1 MSTMTPPTARVGA
14 ARVACF
20 ALIGGAWSMA
30 LVCAG
35 VAAGWVFI
43 ALRGAGL
50 ASLADQSLAAIPPE
64 RLSVFV
70 GGQITRGMFDVV
82 LWISLLMPAVLVT
95 VLGGWSGKRF
105 GLLPA
110 RGAIWLQRGAVIA
123 LSASLLAAII
133 SLQLSLT
140 LGSQSQSHWE
150 AAASGDAAATAS
162 TRAVLD
168 ATHVSAERTYGA
180 LTLLAFIGT
189 ACGCAALVRRSALP
203 STA

>member
-1 MSTMTPPTARVGA
+1 MSGTTPPHPRVGA

-20 ALIGGAWSMA
+20 ALMGGAWSMV

-35 VAAGWVFI
+35 VTAGWVFV

-50 ASLADQSLAAIPPE
+50 ASLADQSLAAIPPD

-70 GGQITRGMFDVV
+70 GGQITRAIFDVV
-82 LWISLLMPAVLVT
+82 LWMSLLMPAVLVT

-105 GLLPA
+105 GGLTTTGT
-110 RGAIWLQRGAVIA
+110 RWLQRSAVIA
-123 LSASLLAAII
+123 LSVALLAAIA
-133 SLQLSLT
+133 SLQLSHT
-140 LGSQSQSHWE
+140 LAVQSQLHWE
-150 AAASGDAAATAS
+150 AAARSDGAATAS

-203 STA
+203 STE